1 MNRRL
6 WIIVAVL
13 IIVGAATTWWAL
25 RVPTVLGVRA
35 TQREVIELLV
45 ATGRLAAHQSSD
57 LGFEV
62 GGILTERLVEEGDL
76 VTSGQVLA
84 RLDRSEIVSLVA
96 QAEAAAVVA
105 EREFD
110 RVRRPALA
118 EDLERTQAAVAAAQA
133 SLTQAQLDL
142 ERLTRLGD
150 IGIPAERDAAATR
163 LEQARANGR
172 QAAAEFARL
181 VRQPLAEEVA
191 LATAQVS
198 EKRAALAHTQTQAA
212 RRELR
217 APYAGVIL
225 ARFADPGVALSPG
238 SAVLRLAESGRPEIL
253 VDTDEGNLGRL
264 AIGQKASVTAQGF
277 PGRSFTATLERIGP
291 GVDSKRGVVPLR
303 LIPTAVPD
311 WARIDMTIDV
321 SIETARLPTAITVP
335 PSAVVERE
343 GIAWVVSE
351 NSGRAKFIKIT
362 IRGRGRDGLALE
374 GLTLNTVVALN
385 AAGIT
390 DGQRL
395 HLAPSP

>member
-1 MNRRL
+1 MSRRR
-6 WIIVAVL
+6 WIIIAVI
-13 IIVGAATTWWAL
+13 IIVGAAASLWVL
-25 RVPTVLGVRA
+25 RTPTIPGARA
-35 TQREVIELLV
+35 TSREVIELLV
-45 ATGRLAAHQSSD
+45 STGRLAAHQSSD

-62 GGILTERLVEEGDL
+62 GGVLTERLVEEGDH
-76 VTSGQVLA
+76 VTRGQVLA
-84 RLDRSEIVSLVA
+84 RLDRSESVSLIA

-133 SLTQAQLDL
+133 SFKQAKIDL

-150 IGIPAERDAAATR
+150 IGAPADRDAAGTR
-163 LEQARANGR
+163 LEQARANER
-172 QAAAEFARL
+172 QTAAEHARL
-181 VRQPLAEEVA
+181 VRQPLTEEVA
-191 LATAQVS
+191 LAAAQVS

-217 APYAGVIL
+217 APFAGVVL
-225 ARFADPGVALSPG
+225 ARFADPGVALSAG

-277 PGRSFTATLERIGP
+277 PGRSFSATLERIGP

-303 LIPTAVPD
+303 LISTTVPD
-311 WARIDMTIDV
+311 WVRIDMTIDV
-321 SIETARLPTAITVP
+321 SIETARLPDAITVP

-351 NSGRAKFIKIT
+351 SHGNAQFIKVS
-362 IRGRGRDGLALE
+362 IRGRGHDGLAVD
-374 GLTLNTVVALN
+374 GLALNTVVALN